1 MLEMMIKKLFT
12 LLMLSLFCANVQV
25 AFAQSKNAVDNSP
38 NLLKV
43 GEKVENLVIKDLQG
57 NPAMLPYW
65 GKKNVLIFYVDPDA
79 YLNGNKTSDFAA
91 VIEKNKRAAG
101 PAIEGFGVLDFP
113 DTALPKRLLRRI
125 CAKRT
130 EKNGATILED
140 DVHLMNKQ
148 WRLGNC
154 NGKFLLIIVD
164 TTGVVRYIRRQPMD
178 KAGEEEFYRIVDQY
192 RR

>member
-1 MLEMMIKKLFT
+1 MKAKKLFT
-12 LLMLSLFCANVQV
+12 LLTLLLLGANVQMS
-25 AFAQSKNAVDNSP
+25 FAQSKYAVDNSP

-43 GEKVENLVIKDLQG
+43 GEKVENLEIKDLQG
-57 NPAMLPYW
+57 NPAVLPYW
-65 GKKNVLIFYVDPDA
+65 GEKNVLIFYVDPDA
-79 YLNGNKTSDFAA
+79 YLNGNKTADFAA

-113 DTALPKRLLRRI
+113 DTALPKSILRKI

-140 DVHLMNKQ
+140 EVHLMNKQ

-154 NGKFLLIIVD
+154 NGKFLLILVD
-164 TTGVVRYIRRQPMD
+164 KTGVVRYIRRQPMD
-178 KAGEEEFYRIVDQY
+178 KAGEEEFYRVVDQY